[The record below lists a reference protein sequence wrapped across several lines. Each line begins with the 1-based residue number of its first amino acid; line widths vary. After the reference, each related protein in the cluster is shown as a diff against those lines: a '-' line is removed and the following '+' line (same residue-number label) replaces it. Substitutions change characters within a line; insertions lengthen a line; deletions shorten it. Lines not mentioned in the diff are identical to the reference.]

1 MKNMK
6 KILLPLVAAAT
17 LLSGGC
23 GKQFDAGNYVKALL
37 DNSYKNDSTAFI
49 EQEVGTKEQAEELYN
64 EGIKNEVDA
73 MLSQASVSES
83 LSEEYTSLMKDIF
96 KNVKYTIGESKKQDN
111 GSYEVEVTYEKMNIF
126 APAVETYMTN
136 LNTYTEEIAAATEDA
151 GEIPSE
157 EEINEKI
164 FVLLK
169 DALKQS
175 LDNVTYEPEASITMH
190 VELNGNMYSVNE
202 NDLKDMEM
210 ALFDIDAF
218 NEALSQ

>member
-6 KILLPLVAAAT
+6 KVLLPLFLTAT
-17 LLSGGC
+17 LLTGGC

-37 DNSYKNDSTAFI
+37 DNSYKNDSAAFI

-73 MLSQASVSES
+73 LLSQATIPED
-83 LSEEYTSLMKDIF
+83 LTDEYTSLMKDIF
-96 KNVKYTIGESKKQDN
+96 KSVKYTIGESKKQDD

-126 APAVETYMTN
+126 APAVETYLAE
-136 LNTYTEEIAAATEDA
+136 LNTYSEEIAAAAGDA
-151 GEIPSE
+151 EVPSE

-164 FVLLK
+164 FTILK

-175 LDNVTYEPEASITMH
+175 LDTVTYEPEATITMH
-190 VELNGNMYSVNE
+190 VELDGNMYSVNDA
-202 NDLKDMEM
+202 DLEKLEM

-218 NEALSQ
+218 NDALSQ

>member
-6 KILLPLVAAAT
+6 KVLLPLFLTAT
-17 LLSGGC
+17 LLTGGC

-37 DNSYKNDSTAFI
+37 DNSYKNDSAAFI

-73 MLSQASVSES
+73 LLSQATIPED
-83 LSEEYTSLMKDIF
+83 LTDEYTSLMKDIF
-96 KNVKYTIGESKKQDN
+96 KSVKYTIGESKKQDD

-126 APAVETYMTN
+126 APAVETYLAE
-136 LNTYTEEIAAATEDA
+136 LNTYSEEIAAAAGDA
-151 GEIPSE
+151 EVPSE

-164 FVLLK
+164 FTILK

-175 LDNVTYEPEASITMH
+175 LDTVTYEPEATITMH
-190 VELNGNMYSVNE
+190 VELV
-202 NDLKDMEM
+202 
-210 ALFDIDAF
+210 
-218 NEALSQ
+218 

>member
-1 MKNMK
+1 M
-6 KILLPLVAAAT
+6 T
-17 LLSGGC
+17 
-23 GKQFDAGNYVKALL
+23 GNYVKALL
-37 DNSYKNDSTAFI
+37 DNSYKNDSTAFV

-73 MLSQASVSES
+73 MLSQTSVSDG
-83 LSEEYTSLMKDIF
+83 LAEEYTSLMKDIF
-96 KNVKYTIGESKKQDN
+96 KSVKYTIGESKKQDD

-126 APAVETYMTN
+126 APAVEIYMDN
-136 LNTYTEEIAAATEDA
+136 LNTYTEEIAAATEDTA
-151 GEIPSE
+151 EIPSE

-164 FVLLK
+164 FTILK

-175 LDNVTYEPEASITMH
+175 LDNVTYEGEATITMH

-202 NDLKDMEM
+202 EDLKNMEM

-218 NEALSQ
+218 NDALSQ